1 MVGPGG
7 AGKSTVAA
15 ALATRLRRRGARVV
29 LTCLDGRDPAT
40 LLGSGADLPEV
51 VRLDAAGL
59 VEERYRTLAA
69 LAAGGHDHGA
79 GPSLPDAEELTGVP
93 VAETV
98 AALAEVVRLA
108 ERVDVDH
115 VVVDGPSAGEWVD
128 VVATPASVA
137 GYLDRIWPQHARVV
151 AATGGDLRAAVL
163 VQVVDRIVE
172 TVTRIGAVLGDADR
186 TDAVV
191 VAGPRGRSIER
202 ARDVLSL
209 TVFHGVAVSGVVID
223 GVQPDLG
230 GAVPTSVL
238 GTHPAVYWAERRRAE
253 HLAAVRD
260 AERFLPGVR
269 LDVVTEQPGEPVG
282 STALAAVADE
292 IGDVDPCGPGSVP
305 ALTPQVEHESGT
317 GLDSVYVMR
326 VPLPY
331 VDASTVAVGRV
342 EDDMIVSAQG
352 ARRRLRLASVLRRC
366 TVVGA
371 AFDEGVLTVRF
382 TPDAAVWPENL
393 AAPPPSAPTPGT
405 GNG

>member
-15 ALATRLRRRGARVV
+15 ALAIRLRRLGAHVV
-29 LTCLDGRDPAT
+29 LTCLDGHDPAT
-40 LLGSGADLPEV
+40 LLGTGADLPEA
-51 VRLDAAGL
+51 VRLDASGL

-108 ERVDVDH
+108 DRDDDD
-115 VVVDGPSAGEWVD
+115 VVDGPSAGEWVD

-151 AATGGDLRAAVL
+151 AATSGDLRAAVL
-163 VQVVDRIVE
+163 VQVVDRIAE
-172 TVTRIGAVLGDADR
+172 TVTRIGAALGDPDR
-186 TDAVV
+186 TDALV
-191 VAGPRGRSIER
+191 VAAPR
-202 ARDVLSL
+202 ARSVAGARDLLAL
-209 TVFHGVAVSGVVID
+209 TVFHGVAVSGLVID

-260 AERFLPGVR
+260 AELSLPGVR
-269 LDVVTEQPGEPVG
+269 IGVVTEHPGEPVG

-292 IGDVDPCGPGSVP
+292 IGDVVPRGPGSVP
-305 ALTPQVEHESGT
+305 ALTPRTEHESGT

-371 AFDEGVLTVRF
+371 AFDAGVLTVRF

-393 AAPPPSAPTPGT
+393 ATPVPTTPGT
-405 GNG
+405 GDG